1 MRNLKRALCM
11 ALSAVMLLGMMVI
24 ASAATFTDGDTVVH
38 TEAVDTM
45 TALKIINGMPDGSFN
60 PTGTV
65 TRAQMAKM
73 ICIALNGGRDPQL
86 GTTTTSY
93 TDTVGNWAAGYIE
106 YCTNLG
112 IVAGRGNGIFDPNG
126 TVTGT
131 EAAKMLLVAIGY
143 DASAEGFTGASWA
156 INVNVRANQKDLF
169 DELATLNPSAGL
181 SRDNAAQMVY
191 NAISA
196 LMVKYEYKLVAGTDG
211 TLSTKAVAEDDTMS
225 ILEKKFDMT
234 TEYGVITYVS
244 YNSDKDEYTYTVTPD
259 TDSTITSFTSD
270 VDYSNLF
277 MMDTKIM
284 YKGDDTD
291 NVYGVYAN
299 DSSVLVS
306 GVVDVLPTIAD
317 TDTSFKYDGVTY
329 KLGDDADAIEVYNFN
344 VNTAV
349 ANKLNA
355 YETAITEAYSF
366 NLIDNT
372 GDGKADLV
380 VVYPFT
386 VEQVSYVGANTFT
399 TNTGSVDKDDVNY
412 YTGMAKDDFV
422 KVVAAVNTVD
432 NKDTYTKVSTMTGTV
447 SSTKTDGS
455 FKLSGTWY
463 KVSADPIVADTV
475 TAGDKYEDIA
485 VVNGFAFNIASA
497 GSSIDASDY
506 AVVLTAT
513 VGTDS
518 INGAQ
523 VKLLLSDGTTVVV
536 DAAANYTATGTN
548 LINKLVTFDVDSDD
562 VYTLTEA
569 TGTGF
574 DRATTGTGY
583 AYDDDGMSTIG
594 DCYID
599 PNAVIF
605 VDKDTTAGGYDW
617 DVITGAELAKTNT
630 ATVFGTYAYANDND
644 STGFGYVALACVQS
658 DVISADTKY
667 GYVTEAPEVVKN
679 SDDDLV
685 YSVTFWDGTK
695 TVTAETTVAYNDAS
709 LAHLD
714 EGTLITFAYDGS
726 DIDVQDVTVLAAGN
740 TAAVA
745 SYSNSKIAFQ
755 GVAGIYNITSDTVVI
770 YVDAENTDGVAGG
783 SIQLASDDGIGGKV
797 KNVYYELDGSDVTL
811 LVVDVQNDILDVQ

>member
-463 KVSADPIVADTV
+463 KVSADAIVADTV

-506 AVVLTAT
+506 AVLLAYTGA
-513 VGTDS
+513 VGL
-518 INGAQ
+518 NGPQA
-523 VKLLLSDGTTVVV
+523 KLLLSDGTTVVV
-536 DAAANYTATGTN
+536 DIAAANAYTT
-548 LINKLVTFDVDSDD
+548 INTLVTFDVNSDD
-562 VYTLTEA
+562 EYTLVAA
-569 TGTGF
+569 TGDGF
-574 DRATTGTGY
+574 DRATTGINYT
-583 AYDDDGMSTIG
+583 YDDDGMSTIG

-605 VDKDTTAGGYDW
+605 VDKDTGATYDW

-630 ATVFGTYAYANDND
+630 ATVAKAYANDND

-709 LAHLD
+709 LANLD

>member
-306 GVVDVLPTIAD
+306 GVVDVLPTIAA

-329 KLGDDADAIEVYNFN
+329 KLGAAASAIKVYNFN

-355 YETAITEAYSF
+355 YETATTEAYSF

-463 KVSADPIVADTV
+463 KVSADAIVADTV

-506 AVVLTAT
+506 AVLLAYTGA
-513 VGTDS
+513 VGL
-518 INGAQ
+518 NGPQA
-523 VKLLLSDGTTVVV
+523 KLLLSDGTTVVV
-536 DAAANYTATGTN
+536 DIAAANAYTT
-548 LINKLVTFDVDSDD
+548 INTLVTFDVNSDD
-562 VYTLTEA
+562 EYTLVAA
-569 TGTGF
+569 TGDGF
-574 DRATTGTGY
+574 DRATTGINYT
-583 AYDDDGMSTIG
+583 YDDDGMSTIG

-605 VDKDTTAGGYDW
+605 VDKDTGATYDW

-630 ATVFGTYAYANDND
+630 ATVAKAYANDND

-709 LAHLD
+709 LANLD